1 MVNGLVQAALDL
13 FNPHVIEKQR
23 QNKIVVYAIFSNK

>member
-1 MVNGLVQAALDL
+1 MVNGFVQAAHSL

-23 QNKIVVYAIFSNK
+23 RNKIVVYAIFANK